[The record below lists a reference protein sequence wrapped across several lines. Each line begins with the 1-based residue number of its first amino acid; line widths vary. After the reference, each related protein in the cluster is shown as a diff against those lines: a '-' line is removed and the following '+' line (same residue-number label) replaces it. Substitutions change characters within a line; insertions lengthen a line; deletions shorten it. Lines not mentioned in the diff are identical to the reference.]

1 MNFICFAIWFWKY
14 VISFFL
20 RKILNRMN
28 WADFPMMVKKKSEK
42 LETLG
47 IQMIIQHASICATMI
62 LFFLAKIAY
71 KDLRILRFKIWKSK
85 LFAYKHINHYLGQWI
100 ARSQNMG
107 SNLDPDLL
115 PKKRSDPIQI
125 RSFPIFHWRSF
136 QIFSDPFRSFPI
148 YQPWVF
154 TIFIIVKIYFNDMF
168 GNWYMSKISMHQNI
182 YHLYLILE
190 KLAQKMEKNKNL

>member
-1 MNFICFAIWFWKY
+1 MFCQDMAIHVLTVWIRFLVTMRTLKTWFWTGC
-14 VISFFL
+14 SWNFSSS
-20 RKILNRMN
+20 NN
-28 WADFPMMVKKKSEK
+28 SSW
-42 LETLG
+42 
-47 IQMIIQHASICATMI
+47 H
-62 LFFLAKIAY
+62 
-71 KDLRILRFKIWKSK
+71 W
-85 LFAYKHINHYLGQWI
+85 NQWI

-115 PKKRSDPIQI
+115 PKKRSDPIPI

-154 TIFIIVKIYFNDMF
+154 TIFIIVKIYFNNMF

-190 KLAQKMEKNKNL
+190 KLAQKMEKN

>member
-1 MNFICFAIWFWKY
+1 
-14 VISFFL
+14 
-20 RKILNRMN
+20 
-28 WADFPMMVKKKSEK
+28 
-42 LETLG
+42 
-47 IQMIIQHASICATMI
+47 MI
-62 LFFLAKIAY
+62 LKNFNVNSFCNYYLALLMTNA
-71 KDLRILRFKIWKSK
+71 LESK
-85 LFAYKHINHYLGQWI
+85 NAINSGQWI

-115 PKKRSDPIQI
+115 PKKRSDPIPIQ
-125 RSFPIFHWRSF
+125 SFPIFHWRSF

-154 TIFIIVKIYFNDMF
+154 TIFIIVKIYFNNMF

-190 KLAQKMEKNKNL
+190 KLAQKMEKKTKIHSSKSQSLQY

>member
-1 MNFICFAIWFWKY
+1 MYENFPIY
-14 VISFFL
+14 VKCLQQAFHIDWVVYFKNFL
-20 RKILNRMN
+20 PI
-28 WADFPMMVKKKSEK
+28 
-42 LETLG
+42 
-47 IQMIIQHASICATMI
+47 
-62 LFFLAKIAY
+62 
-71 KDLRILRFKIWKSK
+71 SK
-85 LFAYKHINHYLGQWI
+85 LPNQYMKTSQSMWNACSKHFTSVQWI

-115 PKKRSDPIQI
+115 PKKRSDPIPI

-154 TIFIIVKIYFNDMF
+154 TIFIIVKIYFNNMF

-190 KLAQKMEKNKNL
+190 KLAQKMEKNKNS

>member
-1 MNFICFAIWFWKY
+1 MGAPEYRTMRNSSY
-14 VISFFL
+14 ERNSHFL
-20 RKILNRMN
+20 L
-28 WADFPMMVKKKSEK
+28 KKSF
-42 LETLG
+42 
-47 IQMIIQHASICATMI
+47 QICRT
-62 LFFLAKIAY
+62 
-71 KDLRILRFKIWKSK
+71 RNSSK
-85 LFAYKHINHYLGQWI
+85 LDYRQWI

-115 PKKRSDPIQI
+115 PKKRSDPIPI

-154 TIFIIVKIYFNDMF
+154 TIFIIVKIYFNNIF

-190 KLAQKMEKNKNL
+190 KLAQKMEKKTKIHSSKSQSLQY

>member
-1 MNFICFAIWFWKY
+1 
-14 VISFFL
+14 
-20 RKILNRMN
+20 
-28 WADFPMMVKKKSEK
+28 MVW
-42 LETLG
+42 
-47 IQMIIQHASICATMI
+47 
-62 LFFLAKIAY
+62 
-71 KDLRILRFKIWKSK
+71 RILWRK
-85 LFAYKHINHYLGQWI
+85 LDSTEFQVKEVQVDVHLMYKNICTLYLSTYKLLLKLDFYSLIYLTQWI

-115 PKKRSDPIQI
+115 PKKRSDPIPI

-154 TIFIIVKIYFNDMF
+154 TIFIIVKIYFDNIF
-168 GNWYMSKISMHQNI
+168 GNCYMSKISMHQNI

-190 KLAQKMEKNKNL
+190 KLAQKMEKNKNS

>member
-47 IQMIIQHASICATMI
+47 IQMIIQHASICAAMI

-71 KDLRILRFKIWKSK
+71 KDLRILRFNIWKSK

-115 PKKRSDPIQI
+115 PKKDLIWSQSDLFQ
-125 RSFPIFHWRSF
+125 SFI
-136 QIFSDPFRSFPI
+136 DDLFRSFPI
-148 YQPWVF
+148 HSDLFRSINPGFLQY
-154 TIFIIVKIYFNDMF
+154 
-168 GNWYMSKISMHQNI
+168 SS
-182 YHLYLILE
+182 L
-190 KLAQKMEKNKNL
+190 

>member
-1 MNFICFAIWFWKY
+1 MAKFWAINEEIMYSIIVK
-14 VISFFL
+14 L
-20 RKILNRMN
+20 L
-28 WADFPMMVKKKSEK
+28 WA
-42 LETLG
+42 
-47 IQMIIQHASICATMI
+47 
-62 LFFLAKIAY
+62 
-71 KDLRILRFKIWKSK
+71 
-85 LFAYKHINHYLGQWI
+85 QWI

-115 PKKRSDPIQI
+115 PKKRSDPIPI

-154 TIFIIVKIYFNDMF
+154 TIFIIVKIYFNNLF

-182 YHLYLILE
+182 YHPYLILE
-190 KLAQKMEKNKNL
+190 KLAQKMEKEQKFIAQKAKVYNIRSFPIFPIPISEY